1 MVINTEKLSPLPIG
15 DLLLIAQRE
24 LKRPAEQL
32 KDIIDLPRAIAALN
46 APFPGPGEID
56 LYPHPIEKA
65 TICCSR
71 LVRAKLFPDANKKI
85 AFECMCEMLATAE
98 CPWSWSPKEATEIEE
113 KMKQLQAEE
122 ISETEFA
129 EWVWKRLKG

>member
-1 MVINTEKLSPLPIG
+1 MRSNELLEPLPIG

-24 LKRPAEQL
+24 LGKPAEWL
-32 KDIIDLPRAIAALN
+32 KDQIDLTAAFEALS

-65 TICCSR
+65 AICCSR
-71 LVRAKLFPDANKKI
+71 IVRASLFSDKNKRI
-85 AFECMCEMLATAE
+85 AFECMCEMLAGAE
-98 CPWSWSPKEATEIEE
+98 CPWSWRPKEAKAIELKMDELKAE
-113 KMKQLQAEE
+113 K

-129 EWVWKRLKG
+129 DWAWKRLKA